1 MSIAAMDG
9 ARTTPRTHTSCAP
22 SDQCNVTPPISNEIL
37 PRALAL
43 KKHSP
48 LGIRIFLG
56 LRIHQPC
63 ALAGG
68 LSARKERHYSTLFP
82 LQHPGDYRRGVSK
95 PLTFSHL
102 YPRLSPGY
110 SHLLRHRSRVAP
122 AQLDCQATFKWA
134 GTALPQEGSFAR
146 ETRREEFT
154 RVKDREEKE
163 REGGRPGKQGR
174 P

>member
-9 ARTTPRTHTSCAP
+9 ARTTPRTHTSCAS
-22 SDQCNVTPPISNEIL
+22 SDQCNVIPPISNEIL

-68 LSARKERHYSTLFP
+68 LSARKPQR
-82 LQHPGDYRRGVSK
+82 GRGGVSK